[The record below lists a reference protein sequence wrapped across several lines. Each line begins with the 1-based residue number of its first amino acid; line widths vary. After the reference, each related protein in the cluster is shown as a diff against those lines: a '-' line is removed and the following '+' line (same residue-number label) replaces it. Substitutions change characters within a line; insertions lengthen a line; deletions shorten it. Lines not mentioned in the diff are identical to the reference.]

1 MNTVKAYIDLQALRF
16 NIEKIKDTLP
26 KCKIVSV
33 IKADAYGHGSVACAK
48 ALDDLVECFAVARIE
63 EAIELREA
71 GVSKNIILLGGFF
84 LEDELPLVE
93 NMIYLLL
100 FMMYGKLRFSK
111 NIKHLRKLRVGA
123 RLILV
128 CNV

>member
-1 MNTVKAYIDLQALRF
+1 MNTVKAYVDLQALRF

-93 NMIYLLL
+93 KYDLSPISKVKSYLPSST
-100 FMMYGKLRFSK
+100 FF
-111 NIKHLRKLRVGA
+111 
-123 RLILV
+123 LISPCKV
-128 CNV
+128 